1 MEWKVLSR
9 HGEAQCESPSIDGMA
24 VALVQGVERFYWQG
38 GFKMIARLRCFFRNQ
53 HNPVRHPLGGFRCL
67 ECGQVGADLEEMGY
81 VDGGYVMPVRRVFSR
96 TRGEFTRTMSWE
108 PSGRGW

>member
-1 MEWKVLSR
+1 
-9 HGEAQCESPSIDGMA
+9 
-24 VALVQGVERFYWQG
+24 
-38 GFKMIARLRCFFRNQ
+38 
-53 HNPVRHPLGGFRCL
+53 
-67 ECGQVGADLEEMGY
+67 MGY

>member
-1 MEWKVLSR
+1 METEDPLLDFLDVIAFIRDDSDFSA
-9 HGEAQCESPSIDGMA
+9 EE
-24 VALVQGVERFYWQG
+24 
-38 GFKMIARLRCFFRNQ
+38 MIARLRCFFRNQ

-67 ECGQVGADLEEMGY
+67 ECGHVGADLEEMGY